1 MSARFTSLNR
11 YSSWDGSQNTT
22 LDADDILSA
31 LSEDLMEFGD
41 LQQAMRYLMQRGMD
55 TSDGSYIKG
64 LRDLLSQL
72 KAEKQQ
78 RLERFDL
85 GGIMA
90 DIKRQ
95 LEEILGMERDT
106 INEWAN
112 RKNG

>member
-85 GGIMA
+85 GGI
-90 DIKRQ
+90 
-95 LEEILGMERDT
+95 T
-106 INEWAN
+106 SSSWAWTPGVP
-112 RKNG
+112 RCCSPARRCLALLPW